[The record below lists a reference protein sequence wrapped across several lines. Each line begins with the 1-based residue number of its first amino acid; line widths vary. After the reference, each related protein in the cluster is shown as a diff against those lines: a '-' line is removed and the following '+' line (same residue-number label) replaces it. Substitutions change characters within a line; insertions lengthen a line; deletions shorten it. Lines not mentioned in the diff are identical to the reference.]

1 MNGRISIKL
10 NEKEIQLWFNRY
22 SEAEMKRVFKLD
34 TLVADYIQKNDLPN
48 DAKTLKNIILQD
60 KVLLKEIEK
69 RMSLNDAVLM
79 ADFIWIG
86 VVGYRDATLTETQ
99 ISRKDI
105 RMAIA
110 EASFDDFTNI
120 SKVFFDSLGR
130 NLDTAKKKV
139 KEKVKK
145 KN

>member
-105 RMAIA
+105 RS
-110 EASFDDFTNI
+110 EERRVG
-120 SKVFFDSLGR
+120 KGGR
-130 NLDTAKKKV
+130 
-139 KEKVKK
+139 
-145 KN
+145 